1 MSKVLEIEKLH
12 FTYGEYPLLQGVDFS
27 LAAGKFAAI
36 VGGNGVGKTT
46 LMNLILGKL
55 KAETGQIRLFEDS
68 LSVDNHYRDL
78 AYLSQEAVSRYR
90 NFPTTVK
97 ELLKMYL
104 AQLKQKSD
112 PEALLENVGLTA
124 VQNHRLS
131 ELSGGQLQ
139 RVGLLVALL
148 KQARLILLDEP
159 TGGVD
164 QQFSLELYQILRR
177 QCLAGNSVLMI
188 THHLTEAAL
197 FLDEAYRL
205 ERGILTRLQL
215 EEYKRSAGESACL

>member
-104 AQLKQKSD
+104 AQLKQKTD

-124 VQNHRLS
+124 VRNHRLS
-131 ELSGGQLQ
+131 ELSGG
-139 RVGLLVALL
+139 AI
-148 KQARLILLDEP
+148 A
-159 TGGVD
+159 
-164 QQFSLELYQILRR
+164 
-177 QCLAGNSVLMI
+177 AG
-188 THHLTEAAL
+188 
-197 FLDEAYRL
+197 
-205 ERGILTRLQL
+205 
-215 EEYKRSAGESACL
+215 RSASSSAKTGAPNSS

>member
-1 MSKVLEIEKLH
+1 MSNVLEIEKLH
-12 FTYGEYPLLQGVDFS
+12 FTYGEYPLLQGVNLS

-36 VGGNGVGKTT
+36 VGGNGAGKTT

-68 LSVDNHYRDL
+68 LSADNHYRDL

-104 AQLKQKSD
+104 AQLKQKTA
-112 PEALLENVGLTA
+112 PEVLLENVGLTA

-188 THHLTEAAL
+188 THHLTEAVS

-205 ERGILTRLQL
+205 ERGVLTRLQL

>member
-1 MSKVLEIEKLH
+1 MSKVLEIEQLH

-112 PEALLENVGLTA
+112 PEALLENVGLAA

-148 KQARLILLDEP
+148 KQACLILLDEP

-188 THHLTEAAL
+188 THHLAEAAL
-197 FLDEAYRL
+197 FLDEAYHL

>member
-1 MSKVLEIEKLH
+1 MSNVLEIEKLH
-12 FTYGEYPLLQGVDFS
+12 FTYGEYPLLQGVNLS

-36 VGGNGVGKTT
+36 VGGNGAGKTT

-68 LSVDNHYRDL
+68 LSADNHYRDL

-104 AQLKQKSD
+104 AQLKQKTA

-188 THHLTEAAL
+188 THHLTEAVS

-205 ERGILTRLQL
+205 ERGVLTRLEL

>member
-1 MSKVLEIEKLH
+1 MSNVLEIEKLH
-12 FTYGEYPLLQGVDFS
+12 FTYGEYPLLQGVNLS

-36 VGGNGVGKTT
+36 VGGNGAGKTT

-68 LSVDNHYRDL
+68 LSADNHYRDL

-90 NFPTTVK
+90 IFPTTVK

-104 AQLKQKSD
+104 AQLKQKTA

-188 THHLTEAAL
+188 THHLTEAVS

-205 ERGILTRLQL
+205 ERGVLTRLQL

>member
-1 MSKVLEIEKLH
+1 MSNVLEIEKLH
-12 FTYGEYPLLQGVDFS
+12 FTYGEYPLLQGVNLS

-36 VGGNGVGKTT
+36 VGGNGAGKTT

-68 LSVDNHYRDL
+68 LSADNHYRDL

-104 AQLKQKSD
+104 AQLKQKTD
-112 PEALLENVGLTA
+112 PEALLENVGLAA

-188 THHLTEAAL
+188 THHLTEAVS

-205 ERGILTRLQL
+205 ERGVLTRLQL

>member
-1 MSKVLEIEKLH
+1 MSNVLEIEKLH
-12 FTYGEYPLLQGVDFS
+12 FTYGEYPLLQGVNLS

-36 VGGNGVGKTT
+36 VGGNGAGKTT

-68 LSVDNHYRDL
+68 LSADNHYRDL

-104 AQLKQKSD
+104 AQLKQKTA

-188 THHLTEAAL
+188 THHLPEAVS

-205 ERGILTRLQL
+205 ERGVLTRLQL

>member
-55 KAETGQIRLFEDS
+55 KAGTGQIRLFEDS

-104 AQLKQKSD
+104 AQLKQKTD

-215 EEYKRSAGESACL
+215 EEYKRSAGESARL

>member
-1 MSKVLEIEKLH
+1 MSNVLEIEKLH
-12 FTYGEYPLLQGVDFS
+12 FTYGEYPLLQGVNLS

-36 VGGNGVGKTT
+36 VGGNGAGKTT

-68 LSVDNHYRDL
+68 LSADNHYRDL

-104 AQLKQKSD
+104 AQLKQKTA
-112 PEALLENVGLTA
+112 PETLLENVGLTA

-205 ERGILTRLQL
+205 ERGVLTRLQL

>member
-1 MSKVLEIEKLH
+1 MSNVLEIEKLH
-12 FTYGEYPLLQGVDFS
+12 FTYGEYPLLQGVNLS
-27 LAAGKFAAI
+27 LPAGKFAAI
-36 VGGNGVGKTT
+36 VGGNGAGKTT
-46 LMNLILGKL
+46 LMNLLLGKL

-68 LSVDNHYRDL
+68 LSADNHYRDL

-104 AQLKQKSD
+104 AQLKQKTA
-112 PEALLENVGLTA
+112 PETLLENVGLTA

-205 ERGILTRLQL
+205 ERGVLTRLEL

>member
-1 MSKVLEIEKLH
+1 MSNVLEIEKLH
-12 FTYGEYPLLQGVDFS
+12 FTYGEYPLLQGVDLS

-68 LSVDNHYRDL
+68 LSADNHYRDL

-104 AQLKQKSD
+104 AQLKQKTD
-112 PEALLENVGLTA
+112 PEALLENVGLTT

-164 QQFSLELYQILRR
+164 QQFSRELYQILRR

-188 THHLTEAAL
+188 THHLTEAVL

-215 EEYKRSAGESACL
+215 EEYKRSSGESACL

>member
-1 MSKVLEIEKLH
+1 MSNVLEIEKLH
-12 FTYGEYPLLQGVDFS
+12 FTYGEYPLLQGVNLS

-36 VGGNGVGKTT
+36 VGGNGAGKTT

-68 LSVDNHYRDL
+68 LSPDNHYRDL

-104 AQLKQKSD
+104 AQLKQKTA

-188 THHLTEAAL
+188 THHLTEAVS

-205 ERGILTRLQL
+205 ERGVLTRLQL

>member
-1 MSKVLEIEKLH
+1 MSNVLEIEKLH
-12 FTYGEYPLLQGVDFS
+12 FTYGEYPLLQGVNLS

-36 VGGNGVGKTT
+36 VGGNGAGKTT

-68 LSVDNHYRDL
+68 LSADNHYRDL

-104 AQLKQKSD
+104 AQLKQKTA
-112 PEALLENVGLTA
+112 PETLLENVGLTA

-188 THHLTEAAL
+188 THHLTEAVS

-205 ERGILTRLQL
+205 ERGVLTRLEL

>member
-1 MSKVLEIEKLH
+1 MSNVLEIEKLH
-12 FTYGEYPLLQGVDFS
+12 FTYGEYPLLQGVNLS

-36 VGGNGVGKTT
+36 VGGNGAGKTT

-68 LSVDNHYRDL
+68 LSADNHYRDL

-104 AQLKQKSD
+104 AQLKQKTA

-177 QCLAGNSVLMI
+177 QCLVGNSVLMI
-188 THHLTEAAL
+188 THHLTEAVS

-205 ERGILTRLQL
+205 ERGVLTRLQL

>member
-55 KAETGQIRLFEDS
+55 KAGTGQIRLFEDS

-104 AQLKQKSD
+104 AQLKQKTD

-124 VQNHRLS
+124 VRNHRLS

-148 KQARLILLDEP
+148 KQARLIFLDEP

-188 THHLTEAAL
+188 THHLTEATL

>member
-55 KAETGQIRLFEDS
+55 KAGTGQIRLFEDS

-112 PEALLENVGLTA
+112 PEALLENVGLAA

-139 RVGLLVALL
+139 RVGLLMALL
-148 KQARLILLDEP
+148 KQARLIFLDEP

-215 EEYKRSAGESACL
+215 EEYKRSSGESACL

>member
-1 MSKVLEIEKLH
+1 MSNVLEIEKLH
-12 FTYGEYPLLQGVDFS
+12 FTYGEYPLLQGVNLS

-36 VGGNGVGKTT
+36 VGGNGAGKTT

-68 LSVDNHYRDL
+68 LSADNHYRDL

-104 AQLKQKSD
+104 AQLKQKTA

-188 THHLTEAAL
+188 THHLTEAVS

-205 ERGILTRLQL
+205 ERGVLTCLQL

>member
-1 MSKVLEIEKLH
+1 MSNVLEIEKLH

-27 LAAGKFAAI
+27 LTAGKFTAI

-55 KAETGQIRLFEDS
+55 KADKGQIRLFGDL
-68 LSVDNHYRDL
+68 LSADNHYRDL

-112 PEALLENVGLTA
+112 PETLLENVGLAA

-188 THHLTEAAL
+188 THHLTEAAA

-205 ERGILTRLQL
+205 ERGILTRLTL

>member
-1 MSKVLEIEKLH
+1 MSNVLEIEKLH
-12 FTYGEYPLLQGVDFS
+12 FTYGEYPLLQGVNLS
-27 LAAGKFAAI
+27 LVAGKFAAI
-36 VGGNGVGKTT
+36 VGGNGAGKTT

-68 LSVDNHYRDL
+68 LSADNHYRDL

-104 AQLKQKSD
+104 AQLKQKTA
-112 PEALLENVGLTA
+112 PETLLENVGLTA

-188 THHLTEAAL
+188 THHLTEAVS

>member
-68 LSVDNHYRDL
+68 LSVDNHYLDL

-104 AQLKQKSD
+104 AQLKQKTA

-188 THHLTEAAL
+188 THHLTEAVS

-205 ERGILTRLQL
+205 ERGVLTRLQL

>member
-68 LSVDNHYRDL
+68 LSADNHYRDL

-104 AQLKQKSD
+104 AQLKQKTD

>member
-55 KAETGQIRLFEDS
+55 KAETGKIRLFEDS

-78 AYLSQEAVSRYR
+78 GYLSQEAVSRYR

-104 AQLKQKSD
+104 AQLKQKTD
-112 PEALLENVGLTA
+112 PEALLENVGLVA

-205 ERGILTRLQL
+205 EKGILTRLQL

>member
-1 MSKVLEIEKLH
+1 MSNVLEIEKLH

-36 VGGNGVGKTT
+36 VGGNGAGKTT

-55 KAETGQIRLFEDS
+55 KAETGAIRLFEDS
-68 LSVDNHYRDL
+68 LSADNHCRDL

-104 AQLKQKSD
+104 AQLKQKTE

-164 QQFSLELYQILRR
+164 QQFSLELYQILHR

-188 THHLTEAAL
+188 THHLTEAAP

-215 EEYKRSAGESACL
+215 EEYKRSAGEYACL

>member
-112 PEALLENVGLTA
+112 PEALLENVGLAA

-205 ERGILTRLQL
+205 ERGVLTRLQL

>member
-1 MSKVLEIEKLH
+1 MSNVLEIEKLH
-12 FTYGEYPLLQGVDFS
+12 FTYGEYPLLQGVNLS

-36 VGGNGVGKTT
+36 VGGNGAGKTT

-68 LSVDNHYRDL
+68 LSADNHYRDL

-104 AQLKQKSD
+104 AQLKQKTA

-188 THHLTEAAL
+188 THHLTEAVS

-205 ERGILTRLQL
+205 ERGVLTRLQM

>member
-1 MSKVLEIEKLH
+1 MSNVLEIEKLH
-12 FTYGEYPLLQGVDFS
+12 FTYGEYPLLQGVNLS

-36 VGGNGVGKTT
+36 VGGNGAGKTT

-68 LSVDNHYRDL
+68 LSADNHYRDL

-104 AQLKQKSD
+104 AQLKQKTA
-112 PEALLENVGLTA
+112 PETLLENVGLTA

-205 ERGILTRLQL
+205 ERGVLTRLEL

>member
-104 AQLKQKSD
+104 TQLKQKTD
-112 PEALLENVGLTA
+112 PEVLLENVGLTA

-205 ERGILTRLQL
+205 EKGILTRLQL

>member
-1 MSKVLEIEKLH
+1 MSNVLEIEKLH
-12 FTYGEYPLLQGVDFS
+12 FTYGEYPLLQGVNLS

-36 VGGNGVGKTT
+36 VGGNGAGKTT

-68 LSVDNHYRDL
+68 LSADNHYRDL

-104 AQLKQKSD
+104 AQLKQKTA
-112 PEALLENVGLTA
+112 PEALLEKVGLTA

-188 THHLTEAAL
+188 THHLTEAVS

-205 ERGILTRLQL
+205 ERGVLTRLQL

>member
-1 MSKVLEIEKLH
+1 MSNVLEIEKLH
-12 FTYGEYPLLQGVDFS
+12 FTYGEYPLLQGVNLS

-36 VGGNGVGKTT
+36 VGGNGAGKTT

-68 LSVDNHYRDL
+68 LSADNHYRDL

-104 AQLKQKSD
+104 AQLKQKTA

-139 RVGLLVALL
+139 WVGLLVALL

-188 THHLTEAAL
+188 THHLTEAVS

-205 ERGILTRLQL
+205 ERGVLTRLQL

>member
-1 MSKVLEIEKLH
+1 MSNVLEIEKLH

-55 KAETGQIRLFEDS
+55 KAETGQIRLFGDS
-68 LSVDNHYRDL
+68 LSVDNHYHDL

-104 AQLKQKSD
+104 AQLKQKTD

-164 QQFSLELYQILRR
+164 QQFSLELYQILCR

-188 THHLTEAAL
+188 THHLTEAVS

>member
-1 MSKVLEIEKLH
+1 MSNVLEIEKLH

-55 KAETGQIRLFEDS
+55 KAEKGEIRLFGDS
-68 LSVDNHYRDL
+68 LSSDNHYRDL

-104 AQLKQKSD
+104 AQLKQKTA

-205 ERGILTRLQL
+205 ERGVLTRLEL

>member
-55 KAETGQIRLFEDS
+55 KADKGQIRLFGDL

-104 AQLKQKSD
+104 AQLKQKTA

-177 QCLAGNSVLMI
+177 QCLGGNSVLMI
-188 THHLTEAAL
+188 THHLTEAAC

-205 ERGILTRLQL
+205 ERGILRRLTL
-215 EEYKRSAGESACL
+215 EEYKRSGGESACL

>member
-12 FTYGEYPLLQGVDFS
+12 FTYGEYPLLQGVDLS

-55 KAETGQIRLFEDS
+55 KAEKGEIRLFGDS
-68 LSVDNHYRDL
+68 LSSDNHYRDL

-104 AQLKQKSD
+104 AQLKQKTA

-188 THHLTEAAL
+188 THHLTEAVS

-205 ERGILTRLQL
+205 ERGVLTRLQL

>member
-55 KAETGQIRLFEDS
+55 KAETGKIRLFEDS

-104 AQLKQKSD
+104 AQLKQKTD
-112 PEALLENVGLTA
+112 PEALLENVGLVA
-124 VQNHRLS
+124 VHNHRLS

-205 ERGILTRLQL
+205 EKGILTRLQL

>member
-1 MSKVLEIEKLH
+1 MSNVLEIEKLH
-12 FTYGEYPLLQGVDFS
+12 FTYGEYPLLQGVNLS

-36 VGGNGVGKTT
+36 VGGNGAGKTT

-68 LSVDNHYRDL
+68 LSADNHYRDL

-104 AQLKQKSD
+104 AQLKQKTA

-177 QCLAGNSVLMI
+177 QCLADNSVLMI
-188 THHLTEAAL
+188 THHLTEAVS

-205 ERGILTRLQL
+205 ERGVLTRLQL

>member
-55 KAETGQIRLFEDS
+55 KAETGKIRLFEDS

-104 AQLKQKSD
+104 AQLKQKTD
-112 PEALLENVGLTA
+112 PEALLENVGLVA

-148 KQARLILLDEP
+148 RQARLILLDEP

-205 ERGILTRLQL
+205 EKGILTRLQL

>member
-1 MSKVLEIEKLH
+1 MSKVLEIEQLH

-104 AQLKQKSD
+104 AQLKQKTA
-112 PEALLENVGLTA
+112 PETLLENVGLTA

-188 THHLTEAAL
+188 THHLTEAVS

-205 ERGILTRLQL
+205 ERGVLTRLQL

>member
-1 MSKVLEIEKLH
+1 MSNVLEIEKLH
-12 FTYGEYPLLQGVDFS
+12 FTYGEYPLLQGVDLS

-36 VGGNGVGKTT
+36 VGGNGAGKTT

-55 KAETGQIRLFEDS
+55 KAETEQIRLFEDS
-68 LSVDNHYRDL
+68 LSADNHYRDL

-104 AQLKQKSD
+104 AQLKQKTA

-188 THHLTEAAL
+188 THHLTEAVS

-205 ERGILTRLQL
+205 ERGVLTRLQL

>member
-1 MSKVLEIEKLH
+1 MSNVLEIEKLH
-12 FTYGEYPLLQGVDFS
+12 FTYGEYPLLQGVNLS

-36 VGGNGVGKTT
+36 VGGNGAGKTT

-68 LSVDNHYRDL
+68 LSADNHYRDL

-104 AQLKQKSD
+104 AQLKQKTA

-188 THHLTEAAL
+188 THHLTEAVS

-205 ERGILTRLQL
+205 ERGVLTRLQL

>member
-1 MSKVLEIEKLH
+1 MSNVLEIEKLH
-12 FTYGEYPLLQGVDFS
+12 FTYGEYPLLQGVNLS

-36 VGGNGVGKTT
+36 VGGNGAGKTT

-68 LSVDNHYRDL
+68 LSADNHYRDL

-104 AQLKQKSD
+104 AQLKQKTA
-112 PEALLENVGLTA
+112 PETLLENVGLTA

-188 THHLTEAAL
+188 THHLTEAVS

-205 ERGILTRLQL
+205 ERGVLTRLQL